1 MSDVFFNNYPAERQ
15 RRLPPP
21 PPPPSP
27 TPTATPQTS
36 DRFGADPGTEYA
48 ARARLAP
55 PPMPGAVA
63 TPTATPA
70 PTPTPTPAAA
80 GKPAEKPGVLGQV
93 GGFFVGGWD
102 GAVDT
107 VKGVGNLAVGTW
119 SLTGGWLT
127 NPDASKETVKNL
139 GNTVDAVVKHPGA
152 VLEGIVKPVTEPWQN
167 GEYGKAVGRGLFEVA
182 GAIVG
187 TKGLDKVAK
196 VGKVGEVAS
205 VATKATEALTAASR
219 IEKTA
224 EAATT
229 ATKVAEATAAAE
241 KAATALAAAEKAVTA
256 SAAAE
261 KAAAAQKA
269 AAATVDAGTGSTPAG
284 ALTPRRG
291 LKPAAAAAEAPAVD
305 AAVTA
310 RRAENAKLMA
320 SDQLAND
327 AKAVGVT
334 PERLQLM
341 LDKKAPLSF
350 KSAEQFTEFKAE
362 LHQTLEKAGLKDAT
376 TEMRGTSTTFYSE
389 NPKKALGHHF
399 DAKPTELADVDI
411 SLHSPSAAVKME
423 AAGMKPHPDIP
434 SIFKTRNTYQ
444 AFPELKNFADKW
456 QQILGREVNFV
467 GLTSKAPAIVDPLA
481 FGL

>member
-70 PTPTPTPAAA
+70 PTPTPTSAAA
-80 GKPAEKPGVLGQV
+80 EKPAEKPGVLGQV

-119 SLTGGWLT
+119 NLTGGWLT

-139 GNTVDAVVKHPGA
+139 GNTVDAVVNHPGA

-167 GEYGKAVGRGLFEVA
+167 GEYGKAIGRGGFELAAAV
-182 GAIVG
+182 VG

-196 VGKVGEVAS
+196 IAKVGKVGELAS
-205 VATKATEALTAASR
+205 VATKAEEALTAASR

-224 EAATT
+224 AAATA

-241 KAATALAAAEKAVTA
+241 KAA
-256 SAAAE
+256 
-261 KAAAAQKA
+261 AAQKA
-269 AAATVDAGTGSTPAG
+269 AVATVDVGTGATPAG

-291 LKPAAAAAEAPAVD
+291 LKPAAAAAKAPAVD

-389 NPKKALGHHF
+389 NPKKPLGHHF

-411 SLHSPSAAVKME
+411 SLHSPSAASKME
-423 AAGMKPHPDIP
+423 AGGMKPHPDIP